1 MKVKDWLDQI
11 DKAEKKLLEFQQKL
25 SAIAH
30 QIPPNKEQIMN
41 KSKYK
46 CNECSLK
53 CTLSIHTWFV
63 NVSLNCPKGRDIFKW
78 IDITEDPPD
87 KEQI

>member
-30 QIPPNKEQIMN
+30 QIPPNKE
-41 KSKYK
+41 
-46 CNECSLK
+46 
-53 CTLSIHTWFV
+53 
-63 NVSLNCPKGRDIFKW
+63 
-78 IDITEDPPD
+78 
-87 KEQI
+87 